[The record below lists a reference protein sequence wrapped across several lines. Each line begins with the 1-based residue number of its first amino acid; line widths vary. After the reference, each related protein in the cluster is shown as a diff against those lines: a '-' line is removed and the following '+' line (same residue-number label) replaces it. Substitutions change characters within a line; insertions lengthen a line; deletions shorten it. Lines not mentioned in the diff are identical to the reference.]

1 MLPEP
6 ISPGRREDAVAH
18 MAAGLLGAKRHFRA
32 YRQAGTSGRTSE
44 PRRSIP
50 KLGRN
55 DPCPCGSAKKY
66 KCGCDGELR
75 VLTDAFRAQ
84 DFATEAAIHAGKVTG
99 LGAGEADGS
108 RHVTGAPNSS
118 TPGSYCEKQLHPS
131 SLSSH
136 VLSSTW
142 QLRWFLV
149 VDARK
154 RPLAAATL
162 H

>member
-1 MLPEP
+1 MRSRTWRRDFWGRSG
-6 ISPGRREDAVAH
+6 ISERIGKPGPVA
-18 MAAGLLGAKRHFRA
+18 ALRNLGAA
-32 YRQAGTSGRTSE
+32 SPSSGAT
-44 PRRSIP
+44 I
-50 KLGRN
+50 
-55 DPCPCGSAKKY
+55 PCPCGSAKKY